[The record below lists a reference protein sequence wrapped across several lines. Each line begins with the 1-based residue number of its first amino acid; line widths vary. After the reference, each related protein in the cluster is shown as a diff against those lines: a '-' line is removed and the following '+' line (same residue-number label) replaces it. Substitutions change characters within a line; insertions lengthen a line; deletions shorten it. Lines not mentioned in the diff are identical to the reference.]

1 VLRSAAGGGAADAT
15 RRVLLFT
22 DGRANAGITEPA
34 ALVGMA
40 TSARDEGVGTTTIG
54 FGDHF
59 AEDLLT
65 AMGDA
70 GGGNAHFADTPDAAP
85 TIFAEEF
92 EGLARVVAQNVS
104 VEIRPGDDVAVV
116 EVLNRYP
123 ATPVAGGVQLALGD
137 AYGGERR
144 AVVLTL
150 HVPALADLGMAKVA
164 DVVLR
169 YVGVGDQIAAHEV
182 TLPLMVNVVSAAE
195 AAQAQA
201 AELLAEADQ
210 LDDAGDAMHPSS
222 YDAYLRKRL
231 HYQSHLS
238 RRRRHPG

>member
-104 VEIRPGDDVAVV
+104 VEIRPGD
-116 EVLNRYP
+116 
-123 ATPVAGGVQLALGD
+123 
-137 AYGGERR
+137 
-144 AVVLTL
+144 
-150 HVPALADLGMAKVA
+150 
-164 DVVLR
+164 
-169 YVGVGDQIAAHEV
+169 
-182 TLPLMVNVVSAAE
+182 
-195 AAQAQA
+195 
-201 AELLAEADQ
+201 
-210 LDDAGDAMHPSS
+210 AMNPSS
-222 YDAYLRKRL
+222 YDAHMRKRL